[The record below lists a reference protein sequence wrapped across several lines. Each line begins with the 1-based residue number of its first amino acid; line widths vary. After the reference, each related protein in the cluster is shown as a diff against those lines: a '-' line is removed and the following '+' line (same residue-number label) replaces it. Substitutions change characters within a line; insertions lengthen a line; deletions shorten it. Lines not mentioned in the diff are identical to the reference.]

1 MTVLTVLTVLT
12 GTVLTVLTV
21 LTGLTV
27 ETLIQRSM
35 LKPLELR
42 KPSSRAS
49 YAQTRVRRR

>member
-1 MTVLTVLTVLT
+1 M
-12 GTVLTVLTV
+12 TVLTVLTV
-21 LTGLTV
+21 LTGLTEETV
-27 ETLIQRSM
+27 LTGLTEETLIQRSM